1 MRTHLLLALCAP
13 LSLFAQSWDR
23 EVAAAAAAQ
32 RAALSAQRRDL
43 HMHPEL
49 SNQEART
56 SRVVAD
62 RLKALGLDVRTGIAI
77 HGVVGILKGGLP
89 GPVVAY
95 RADMDALPITE
106 VRDVPYKSQNPGV
119 MHACGHDAHTTIGL
133 GVAELLSQRRAK
145 LKGTVVFLFQPA
157 EEGAPGEA
165 EGGAALM
172 IKEGALENPHPEA
185 IFGLHANADLP
196 AGSMAI
202 RSGAM
207 LASVDT
213 WALTVKGKMSHGGAN
228 PHKGIDAVY
237 ISAQCIEA
245 LQSIRS
251 RRIDPLQPIVI
262 SVGTIHGGL
271 RDNIIAP
278 EVKMEGTLRT
288 LNNDVRTQAKALM
301 QQILENVAAAHG
313 ATVDLH
319 FRKTT
324 AYPPTVNDDAL
335 VASIRPVLNRVL
347 GKHLQEAEPIMG
359 AEDFSFFAERIPGA
373 FLWLGVANT
382 SKGITAGVHT
392 AEFDLDEE
400 SLVVGV
406 RSMSSVLLDYLERGG
421 LKGPGR

>member
-1 MRTHLLLALCAP
+1 MRPLLLLALCAP
-13 LSLFAQSWDR
+13 LSLLGQQWDK
-23 EVAAAAAAQ
+23 EVGPAAVAQ
-32 RAALSAQRRDL
+32 RAALVAQRRDL

-49 SNQEART
+49 SNQETRT
-56 SRVVAD
+56 AKVVAD
-62 RLKALGLDVRTGIAI
+62 RLKALGLEVRTDVAI
-77 HGVVGILKGGLP
+77 HGVVGVLKGGLP
-89 GPVVAY
+89 GPIVAY

-106 VRDVPYKSQNPGV
+106 VHDVPYKSLNTGV

-133 GVAELLSQRRAK
+133 GIAELLSQRRAK

-157 EEGAPGEA
+157 EEGAPGDA

-185 IFGLHANADLP
+185 VFGLHVSADY
-196 AGSMAI
+196 AVGQMAV
-202 RSGAM
+202 RAGAM

-213 WALTVKGKMSHGGAN
+213 WTLTIKGKMSHGGAN

-237 ISAQCIEA
+237 VASQCIEA

-288 LNNDVRTQAKALM
+288 LNSGVRTQAKALM
-301 QQILENVAAAHG
+301 QQILDNVTAAHG
-313 ATVDLH
+313 ATAELY
-319 FRKTT
+319 FRKST

-335 VASIRPVLNRVL
+335 IAAIRPTLSRVL
-347 GKHLQEAEPIMG
+347 AQQFREAEPIMG
-359 AEDFSFFAERIPGA
+359 AEDFSFYAERIPGA
-373 FLWLGVANT
+373 FLWLGVANA
-382 SKGITAGVHT
+382 SKGMTAGPHT
-392 AEFDLDEE
+392 PEFDLDEE

-406 RSMSSVLLDYLERGG
+406 RTMSSVLLDYLERGG
-421 LKGPGR
+421 LKGSGR